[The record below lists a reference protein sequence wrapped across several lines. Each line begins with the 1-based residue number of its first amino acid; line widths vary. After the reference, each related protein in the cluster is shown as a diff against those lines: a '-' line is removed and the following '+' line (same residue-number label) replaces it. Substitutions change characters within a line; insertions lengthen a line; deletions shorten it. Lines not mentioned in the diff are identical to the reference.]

1 MWLSGLHVHWLAAY
15 DRVERNRPFEM
26 LLDPQVNANTLTL
39 AADAGGVKNPS
50 VSGLTLVE
58 VGMKVGA
65 GPQAVRRA
73 PASHGIVIR
82 PGGGRRSRVAT
93 SLVAVG

>member
-58 VGMKVGA
+58 PSAVFCRSYAGA
-65 GPQAVRRA
+65 STGWDGVSW
-73 PASHGIVIR
+73 PA
-82 PGGGRRSRVAT
+82 
-93 SLVAVG
+93 